1 MRSSRSALAYRLLH
15 RNLRSGQL
23 AFVHGEHEGAR
34 RVVGEHADDIGGG
47 SGRRNL
53 GQGLLHLH
61 MNIGLARALVLFGQ
75 GDIDGI
81 RSRRD
86 HLYARQLHLYFIAGC
101 VLLLGD
107 DRLPNLIGCLLVAR
121 RTGIPVLQH
130 VFAVAKRER
139 IGRVVLNRFAG
150 YFLRAGRRRNR
161 NVGGQ
166 RGLGGYA
173 GQELIPPII
182 ASMVAAV
189 FGLAVIGELL
199 LRSSVAL
206 SQMVGAR
213 DVPQSILIDGIRFQ
227 VRQRQPVHVFQI
239 VGIYLN
245 RLLQEGLRGRIVF
258 GLKGGEPGGS
268 SEDLLHL
275 GLQFVEVSIGHAFR
289 LLRRGQPVQ
298 PSFRQ
303 LPDLGKIFRRFRL
316 VLLDERYNR
325 QSANVVGIFFQDLVR
340 DILHFGLIAGL
351 LVTAHRLLQSIHL
364 HDAGRILVDK
374 RLHGCGFR
382 RRIGRVQGGHV
393 GVVLGRILDHLLAG
407 RLLIRRG
414 LTRRLRG
421 ITLRERHAA

>member
-1 MRSSRSALAYRLLH
+1 MGGSRRAFAYRLFH
-15 RNLRSGQL
+15 RSLRSRQL

-34 RVVGEHADDIGGG
+34 RVVGEHSDDIGRG
-47 SGRRNL
+47 SGRRRP
-53 GQGLLHLH
+53 GHGLLHLH
-61 MNIGLARALVLFGQ
+61 VNIGLARALVFLSQ
-75 GDIDGI
+75 CDINRI
-81 RSRRD
+81 RSRRN
-86 HLYARQLHLYFIAGC
+86 HLHARQLHLHFIAGC

-121 RTGIPVLQH
+121 RAGIPVLQH

-139 IGRVVLNRFAG
+139 IGRVVLNRLAG
-150 YFLRAGRRRNR
+150 YFLRTGRRRNR

-166 RGLGGYA
+166 RGLVGYA
-173 GQELIPPII
+173 GQELVPPII
-182 ASMVAAV
+182 ASMVTAV
-189 FGLAVIGELL
+189 FGLAVVGELL

-227 VRQRQPVHVFQI
+227 VRQRQPVNVFQI

-245 RLLQEGLRGRIVF
+245 RLLQEVLRGRIVL
-258 GLKGGEPGGS
+258 GLKGGEPSGS
-268 SEDLLHL
+268 SKDLLHL

-289 LLRRGQPVQ
+289 FLRRRQRVQ
-298 PSFRQ
+298 PSFCQ

-316 VLLDERYNR
+316 ALLDERYNR
-325 QSANVVGIFFQDLVR
+325 QSANVVGVFLQDLVR
-340 DILHFGLIAGL
+340 DIFHFGLIAGL
-351 LVTAHRLLQSIHL
+351 LVTAHGLLQSIHL
-364 HDAGRILVDK
+364 HDAGRVLIDK

-382 RRIGRVQGGHV
+382 RRIWRVQGGHV
-393 GVVLGRILDHLLAG
+393 SVVLGRILDHLLAG

-421 ITLRERHAA
+421 ITLRERRAA